1 MQKKGFKFKRKMNF
15 LYKISFILCL
25 LCLPLLALSVLVAYV
40 FDEPEFSVV
49 FSGAGAFLAF
59 LGIILGM
66 LSKPKKPKKKKVKN
80 EEPPEEIPD
89 ITFTVVEK
97 EFSPD
102 TQKEIPSD
110 TQKEIP
116 PDIQK
121 TVDTA
126 PQN

>member
-25 LCLPLLALSVLVAYV
+25 LCLPLLVISMIVAYLFEEPELSVI
-40 FDEPEFSVV
+40 
-49 FSGAGAFLAF
+49 FSGSGAFLAF
-59 LGIILGM
+59 LGIIPAM

-80 EEPPEEIPD
+80 EEPPEDTPD

-97 EFSPD
+97 EFPPAA
-102 TQKEIPSD
+102 QKN
-110 TQKEIP
+110 
-116 PDIQK
+116 
-121 TVDTA
+121 VDTA